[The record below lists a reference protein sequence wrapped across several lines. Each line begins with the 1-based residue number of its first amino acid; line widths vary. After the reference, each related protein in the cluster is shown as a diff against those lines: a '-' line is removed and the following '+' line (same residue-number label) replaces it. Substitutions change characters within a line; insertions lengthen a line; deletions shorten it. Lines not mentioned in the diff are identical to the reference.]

1 MELAAYMHGSLALE
15 ERPGP
20 QVNKKQRVTYRKRSM
35 PMQEKLLYL
44 MTVIL
49 CVVAAGAIIW
59 RFSQIYEMN
68 NRIAQIEREIKVL
81 QVENNKLKLEI
92 GKQGSP
98 ERLQEA
104 AHSLGLVPNDKSVNQ
119 IVQTNTAGKRETAA
133 AIRP

>member
-1 MELAAYMHGSLALE
+1 MHGSLALE

-20 QVNKKQRVTYRKRSM
+20 QSNKKQRVTYRKRAM
-35 PMQEKLLYL
+35 PMQEKMLYL

-59 RFSQIYEMN
+59 RFAQIYEMN

-92 GKQGSP
+92 GKQSSP

-119 IVQTNTAGKRETAA
+119 IVQTKPAGKRETAA
-133 AIRP
+133 AIQP